1 VFGTGNEVFVTCK
14 FKLENTFLSEMQL
27 NINFKGVV
35 WLLYFL
41 PTGYIF
47 RLRDLDAL
55 LQSKL

>member
-1 VFGTGNEVFVTCK
+1 VFVTCK

-41 PTGYIF
+41 PTG
-47 RLRDLDAL
+47 
-55 LQSKL
+55 